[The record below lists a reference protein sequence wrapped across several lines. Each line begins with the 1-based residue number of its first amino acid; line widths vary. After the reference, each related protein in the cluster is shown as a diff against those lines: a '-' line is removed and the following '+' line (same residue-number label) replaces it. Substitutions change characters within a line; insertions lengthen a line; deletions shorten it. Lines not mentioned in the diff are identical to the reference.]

1 MNFASVIAGGVTSAL
16 ERSEGSHDAA
26 NGDEVLGCAQE
37 DMIMFFDV
45 IDGPQNGAETVLLSA
60 GLGGTA
66 GYWTPQLPALRERY
80 RVVTYDQA
88 GTGRNHRELP
98 ADHSIAH
105 MADEVLAVLDA
116 TDTRAC
122 HFVGHALGGL
132 AGLDL
137 AVRRPDRLRS
147 LTVVNGWAAAHAHT
161 RRCFEMRLAL
171 LKHEGPAAYVR
182 AQPIFLYPADWLA
195 KNAARLQQEEAHG
208 LASFQGADTLRRR
221 IAALLAFNVT
231 PHLGNLRLPI
241 LLMAARDDVLVP
253 SSVSEE
259 LAAAIEGAT
268 LHIAPWG
275 AHAVNVTQAES
286 FNFLLLDFLDRQ
298 ARLGP

>member
-1 MNFASVIAGGVTSAL
+1 VT
-16 ERSEGSHDAA
+16 
-26 NGDEVLGCAQE
+26 
-37 DMIMFFDV
+37 FFDV
-45 IDGPQNGAETVLLSA
+45 LDCARPGAETVLLSA

-66 GYWTPQLPALRERY
+66 GYWTPQLAALRERY

-88 GTGRNHRELP
+88 GTGRNRRELP
-98 ADHSIAH
+98 TDHSIAA

-116 TDTRAC
+116 TGTPAC

-132 AGLDL
+132 AGIDL
-137 AVRRPDRLRS
+137 AVRRPDRLSS

-171 LKHEGPAAYVR
+171 LKHGGPAAYVR

-195 KNAARLQQEEAHG
+195 KNASRMEQEEAHG
-208 LASFQGADTLRRR
+208 LAGFQGADTLQRR
-221 IAALLAFNVT
+221 IAALLAFDAT
-231 PHLGNLRLPI
+231 PHLGAVRLPT
-241 LLMAARDDVLVP
+241 LLLAARDDVLVP
-253 SSVSEE
+253 SSVSEG

-286 FNFLLLDFLDRQ
+286 FNFLLLDFLDRHVGL
-298 ARLGP
+298 RP

>member
-1 MNFASVIAGGVTSAL
+1 
-16 ERSEGSHDAA
+16 
-26 NGDEVLGCAQE
+26 VL
-37 DMIMFFDV
+37 
-45 IDGPQNGAETVLLSA
+45 DGPRPGAETVLLSA

-66 GYWTPQLPALRERY
+66 GYWAPQLAALRERY

-88 GTGRNHRELP
+88 GTGRNRRDLP
-98 ADHSIAH
+98 DDHSIRA

-116 TDTRAC
+116 TGTPAG

-132 AGLDL
+132 AGIDL

-161 RRCFEMRLAL
+161 RRCFEARLAL
-171 LKHEGPAAYVR
+171 LKHGGPAAYVR

-195 KNAARLQQEEAHG
+195 RHAARVDQEEAHG
-208 LASFQGADTLRRR
+208 LASFQGAATLQRR
-221 IAALLAFNVT
+221 IAALLAFDAT
-231 PHLGNLRLPI
+231 ACLGDLRLPT

-253 SSVSEE
+253 SSMSEE
-259 LAAAIEGAT
+259 LAAAIDGAT
-268 LHIAPWG
+268 LHVAPWG
-275 AHAVNVTQAES
+275 AHAVNVTQVES

-298 ARLGP
+298 AGPRS

>member
-1 MNFASVIAGGVTSAL
+1 MLDSA
-16 ERSEGSHDAA
+16 R
-26 NGDEVLGCAQE
+26 
-37 DMIMFFDV
+37 
-45 IDGPQNGAETVLLSA
+45 PGAETVLLSA

-66 GYWTPQLPALRERY
+66 GYWTPQLADLRQRY

-88 GTGRNHRELP
+88 GTGRNRRELP
-98 ADHSIAH
+98 TDHSIAQ
-105 MADEVLAVLDA
+105 MADEVLSVLDA
-116 TDTRAC
+116 TDTPAC

-147 LTVVNGWAAAHAHT
+147 LTVINGWAAAHAHT
-161 RRCFEMRLAL
+161 RRCFDARLAL
-171 LKHEGPAAYVR
+171 LKHGGPAAYVR

-195 KNAARLQQEEAHG
+195 KHADRVAQEEAHG
-208 LASFQGADTLRRR
+208 LAGFQGADTLQRR
-221 IAALLAFNVT
+221 IAALLAFDAT
-231 PHLGNLRLPI
+231 PHLGTLRLPT

-275 AHAVNVTQAES
+275 AHAVNVTQPES

-298 ARLGP
+298 AGLGP